1 MRNAVMVLFL
11 ALVAGTVQ
19 AQEVSIG
26 PSQASI
32 AGRVA
37 SKMKTSLEQLDV
49 TTRIRCEHSLMLCR
63 EEVSMLWV
71 TEDGSFEVKH
81 DSRIWDVQVWST
93 DSGSI
98 QASRD
103 GNTLQFSKEEN
114 LIVHHK
120 YNDGNDTVHEFTI
133 VNMDKL
139 TAQK

>member
-1 MRNAVMVLFL
+1 MKNAVVVLLL
-11 ALVAGTVQ
+11 ALVAGIVQ
-19 AQEVSIG
+19 AQEVTIG

-32 AGRVA
+32 AGRMA
-37 SKMKTSLEQLDV
+37 TKIKTSLEPLDV

-63 EEVSMLWV
+63 EEVTMLWV
-71 TEDGSFEVKH
+71 TDEGSFEVKH
-81 DSRIWDVQVWST
+81 DSRIWEVQVWNT
-93 DSGSI
+93 DTGSI

-114 LIVHHK
+114 LIVHHHHK
-120 YNDGNDTVHEFTI
+120 DGIETVREFTI

>member
-1 MRNAVMVLFL
+1 MRNAVVVLL
-11 ALVAGTVQ
+11 MALVAGIVH

-37 SKMKTSLEQLDV
+37 SRMKTSLEPLDV
-49 TTRIRCEHSLMLCR
+49 TTTIRCEHSLMLCR

-71 TEDGSFEVKH
+71 TDEGRFEVKH
-81 DSRIWDVQVWST
+81 DDRIWDVQVWST
-93 DSGSI
+93 GPGYI

-114 LIVHHK
+114 LIVHHHHK
-120 YNDGNDTVHEFTI
+120 DGIETVGEFTI
-133 VNMDKL
+133 VNIDKL